1 MFLLFIFLFNNI
13 FDYVEWFMSA
23 SQNIG
28 DLSSLSTLEVT
39 QKNVCLFGITV
50 HALTSSQALDN
61 IDSAIKNKQSL
72 HIGMLNAAKIVNMKR
87 NPMLSED
94 VRSSNMILAD
104 GSSVVIA
111 SKILRKTLPERVAGI
126 DLMHGILSRGN
137 KEGYRVFCLG
147 ATPEISAKTEAEIRK
162 QYPGVVIAGTQHG
175 YFSGS
180 EEAAVAQQ
188 ITDSD
193 ADVLFVAITS
203 PKKEQFMARWN
214 KTMRVP
220 VVHGVGGSFDVLAGK
235 VQRAPLSWQKYG
247 MEWLYRVVQE
257 PGRLWKRYLVTNTLF
272 LGMLVKELFMPSKPL

>member
-1 MFLLFIFLFNNI
+1 MSVLQNVEDDSPLFAF
-13 FDYVEWFMSA
+13 
-23 SQNIG
+23 
-28 DLSSLSTLEVT
+28 EVT
-39 QKNVCLFGITV
+39 QRDVCLFGIKV
-50 HALTSSQALDN
+50 HALAVSQALDN

-87 NPMLSED
+87 NPALGDD

-104 GSSVVIA
+104 GSAVVMA

-147 ATPEISAKTEAEIRK
+147 ATPEISAKTESEIRK

-175 YFSGS
+175 YFNDS

-188 ITDSD
+188 IADSN

-214 KTMRVP
+214 KTMRIP

-235 VQRAPLSWQKYG
+235 VQRAPLIWQKYG

-272 LGMLVKELFMPSKPL
+272 LGMLVKELFLPSKPF